1 MVKDILKI
9 KFNMTSTCI
18 LFGIHRQCML
28 YQFDILYQIRL
39 LQIVARAF
47 RPSKVCYGNTQKRVW
62 IWWTVD
68 HRQQN
73 QQCRFA
79 FVMELKYILIAIL
92 QYLSTITTYYLP
104 QHNSIFGSHLCS
116 LRFQSPP
123 VRQNLIH

>member
-47 RPSKVCYGNTQKRVW
+47 RPSKVLWKYTEESLDMVDCRSQTTKSTMLTRLCYGIEIYSNCNFTRPEYYNK
-62 IWWTVD
+62 IL
-68 HRQQN
+68 
-73 QQCRFA
+73 FA
-79 FVMELKYILIAIL
+79 TA
-92 QYLSTITTYYLP
+92 Q
-104 QHNSIFGSHLCS
+104 
-116 LRFQSPP
+116 
-123 VRQNLIH
+123 